1 MKRSIALIGG
11 LLMFC
16 AVCGVVGAQQPQAR
30 VAQTADLAAMN
41 IEDLMNIEVTSVSK
55 KEQKM
60 SQVATAMFV
69 ITQEDIGRSGATNLP
84 DLLRMVPGVDVAQI
98 NANTWAI
105 SARGFNHQ
113 FSDKLLV
120 MIHGRTVY
128 TPIFGGAYWDTQ
140 DVPLEDIDRIEVI
153 RGPGATV
160 WGANAVNGVINIL
173 TKKAGDTL
181 GTLVTGGGG
190 TQDQA
195 FGTVQYGG
203 AIKGN
208 TSYRVFTKYLDHNH
222 FSGLPGQDAADGWH
236 LLHGGFRADGSP
248 SPKDSLTV
256 QGDLYAGR
264 EGASIDHIV
273 SFSPPD
279 NENATRRANLSG
291 GNVLNR
297 WNHIFSDRSDTTL
310 QFYFDRYTRSG
321 PESHEVRNTFDLD
334 FQHRMAWGGRQD
346 LSWGA
351 GYRRSADQT
360 IGTIDQAWVPAT
372 RTIQL
377 YSTFVQDEI
386 TLIPNRIF
394 ITVGTK
400 LEHSDFTGFELEPSA
415 RVAWTPSDRQTFWT
429 AVSEAARTP
438 ARNDADGEFNVAV
451 FRLLD
456 GTTAELT
463 VLGGPHQKT
472 GRLLAVEAGY
482 RTQPLDRASIDLS
495 MFFNKCHDL
504 RSLEPGVPFA
514 ETNPVPH
521 IDFPMLLENQI
532 HGTTDGVEMAV
543 HWKVTDRWTLSPGY
557 TLLQMHMHPDTM
569 SLDTTTAPDL
579 EGSNPRHQAQ
589 LRSHVEMFRGF
600 GWDTNLYF
608 VDRLP
613 AQFVPSYTRLDTQ
626 LSWRLGERW
635 QLSVAGQNLLQDHHV
650 ESNDIATSVNSS
662 QVKRSAYTKMTWRF
676 WEPCRPVTAAKQLA
690 FELSPPLTWTR
701 RFEPSC

>member
-41 IEDLMNIEVTSVSK
+41 IEDLMNIEVTSVSN

-120 MIHGRTVY
+120 MIAGRTVY
-128 TPIFGGAYWDTQ
+128 TPILGGAYWDTQ
-140 DVPLEDIDRIEVI
+140 DFPLEDIDRIEVI

-256 QGDLYAGR
+256 PGDLYAGR

-291 GNVLNR
+291 GNVLHR
-297 WNHIFSDRSDTTL
+297 WNHIFSDRADTTL

-415 RVAWTPSDRQTFWT
+415 RVTWTPSDRQKFWT
-429 AVSEAARTP
+429 SVSEAARTP

-463 VLGGPHQKT
+463 GPDTRDDGRRRNGGP
-472 GRLLAVEAGY
+472 LE
-482 RTQPLDRASIDLS
+482 S
-495 MFFNKCHDL
+495 N
-504 RSLEPGVPFA
+504 RSLDSEP
-514 ETNPVPH
+514 
-521 IDFPMLLENQI
+521 
-532 HGTTDGVEMAV
+532 
-543 HWKVTDRWTLSPGY
+543 
-557 TLLQMHMHPDTM
+557 
-569 SLDTTTAPDL
+569 SLHA
-579 EGSNPRHQAQ
+579 SANAYAPRHDESGHDD
-589 LRSHVEMFRGF
+589 RPRPRG
-600 GWDTNLYF
+600 
-608 VDRLP
+608 VKP
-613 AQFVPSYTRLDTQ
+613 APPGPGPVSCGNV
-626 LSWRLGERW
+626 SGIWLGYEP
-635 QLSVAGQNLLQDHHV
+635 LL
-650 ESNDIATSVNSS
+650 
-662 QVKRSAYTKMTWRF
+662 
-676 WEPCRPVTAAKQLA
+676 CRPPPRSIRAFLYAARHATELAARRTLAAKRCRAKLA
-690 FELSPPLTWTR
+690 PR
-701 RFEPSC
+701 PSR

>member
-1 MKRSIALIGG
+1 
-11 LLMFC
+11 
-16 AVCGVVGAQQPQAR
+16 
-30 VAQTADLAAMN
+30 
-41 IEDLMNIEVTSVSK
+41 
-55 KEQKM
+55 
-60 SQVATAMFV
+60 
-69 ITQEDIGRSGATNLP
+69 
-84 DLLRMVPGVDVAQI
+84 
-98 NANTWAI
+98 
-105 SARGFNHQ
+105 
-113 FSDKLLV
+113 
-120 MIHGRTVY
+120 
-128 TPIFGGAYWDTQ
+128 
-140 DVPLEDIDRIEVI
+140 
-153 RGPGATV
+153 
-160 WGANAVNGVINIL
+160 
-173 TKKAGDTL
+173 
-181 GTLVTGGGG
+181 
-190 TQDQA
+190 
-195 FGTVQYGG
+195 
-203 AIKGN
+203 
-208 TSYRVFTKYLDHNH
+208 
-222 FSGLPGQDAADGWH
+222 
-236 LLHGGFRADGSP
+236 
-248 SPKDSLTV
+248 
-256 QGDLYAGR
+256 
-264 EGASIDHIV
+264 
-273 SFSPPD
+273 
-279 NENATRRANLSG
+279 
-291 GNVLNR
+291 
-297 WNHIFSDRSDTTL
+297 
-310 QFYFDRYTRSG
+310 
-321 PESHEVRNTFDLD
+321 
-334 FQHRMAWGGRQD
+334 MAWGGRQD

-351 GYRRSADQT
+351 GYSRSADQT

-400 LEHSDFTGFELEPSA
+400 VEHSDFTGFELEPSA

-482 RTQPLDRASIDLS
+482 RTQPLDRVSIDLS
-495 MFFNKCHDL
+495 MFFNKYHDL

-543 HWKVTDRWTLSPGY
+543 HWKVKVTDRWTLSPGY
-557 TLLQMHMHPDTM
+557 TLLQMHMHPGAM

-579 EGSNPRHQAQ
+579 EGSNRRHQAQ

-650 ESNDIATSVNSS
+650 ESNGIATSVNSS
-662 QVKRSAYTKMTWRF
+662 QVKRSPTPKMPWGF
-676 WEPCRPVTAAKQLA
+676 CEQ
-690 FELSPPLTWTR
+690 
-701 RFEPSC
+701 